1 MYKHKLRF
9 GVVRAAAAGAA
20 AFSAAL
26 IVGGGVASAAIPAD
40 PPGGATPTAPH
51 FYNGNVEGIRDTGS
65 DTTFFMMQKIG
76 DLYTGAGLYGCTLNS
91 LAGQTLY
98 NSSDPAA
105 TTTNENFFCQ
115 SGQNVS
121 TTDVNDNWDRV
132 EVTQGVDSVGSGA
145 GQNQLCGAASTPL
158 AVDFARSSKPAGTA
172 CTGLVGTGYAKD
184 GVDLLTY
191 PVNPTQVGG
200 GVASTAP
207 YTTLNGGVVGP
218 VGNGWLPGD
227 PNTGPFTGTAITGG
241 GITNVGGAAS
251 SAYELWCATDSTR
264 ITDWGQL
271 TNLGPNLE
279 VQGVHVTSGS
289 PTATLA
295 SGNFPSTVASGQA
308 ITGPDIP
315 GGTTVSSVSGGT
327 LTLSQ
332 NASNTA
338 TDTVRITTSSTLA
351 VGSGSPIGIPVRIV
365 GVNTASGTES
375 TWASYAEAGV
385 ASGNCTANMDTN
397 AASDPNSVTAT
408 GDNAGQHIALEN
420 NSDQI
425 TQFAVTDFPG
435 DSVSQAIEAATS
447 LYIESDGVDNTNP
460 FAAASTIAGVAY
472 SGLKVPL
479 NGKLPTTP
487 TKLQNTY
494 PTART
499 LFNIYRTSSI
509 RASAGGFLN
518 WVCDGNTNFSKNSD
532 NSTGVNFDQELTNTI
547 GTVFGFPRLT
557 DTNAAP
563 AIGTPADGLAAP
575 NNSCAASLSVSTT
588 SGSNTITVT
597 GGGNFPGDIVNA
609 GGLVGGGSVTVT
621 GAGIPAGTTVSSGS
635 GTATLT
641 LSQNATA
648 TATGV
653 SAVFGGVP
661 AVQSVASSQN

>member
-9 GVVRAAAAGAA
+9 GVVKAAAAGAA
-20 AFSAAL
+20 AVSAAL
-26 IVGGGVASAAIPAD
+26 IVGGGVASAAIPSD
-40 PPGGATPTAPH
+40 PTGGATPVAPH

-76 DLYTGAGLYGCTLNS
+76 DLYTSAGLYGCSLNG
-91 LAGQTLY
+91 LAGDSLY
-98 NSSDPAA
+98 NSSDPASV
-105 TTTNENFFCQ
+105 TTNLNFFCK
-115 SGQNVS
+115 SGANVS

-132 EVTQGVDSVGSGA
+132 EVYQGVDSVGSGA
-145 GQNQLCGAASTPL
+145 GQNQLCGAAATPL
-158 AVDFARSSKPAGTA
+158 PVDFSRSSKPAGTA

-184 GVDLLTY
+184 GVDVLTY

-200 GVASTAP
+200 GVAATAP

-227 PNTGPFTGTAITGG
+227 PNTGPFTGTALTSG
-241 GITNVGGAAS
+241 GIANGAAATT
-251 SAYELWCATDSTR
+251 AYELWCATDSTR

-279 VQGVHVTSGS
+279 VQGVQLNSGS

-308 ITGPDIP
+308 ITGPNIP

-332 NASNTA
+332 NASGTA
-338 TDTVRITTSSTLA
+338 TNTVRITTSSTLA

-365 GVNTASGTES
+365 GVNSASGTEA
-375 TWASYAEAGV
+375 TWASYAEGSV
-385 ASGNCTANMDTN
+385 ASGGCAANMNTN

-420 NSDQI
+420 NSDQLN
-425 TQFAVTDFPG
+425 QFAVTDFPG
-435 DSVSQAIEAATS
+435 DAVSQAIEAATS
-447 LYIESDGVDNTNP
+447 LYIMSDGVDNTNP
-460 FAAASTIAGVAY
+460 FAAATTIGGVGY

-518 WVCDGNTNFSKNSD
+518 WVCDGNTSFSKNMD

-547 GTVFGFPRLT
+547 GTLFGFPRLT
-557 DTNAAP
+557 DTNPAP

-575 NNSCAASLSVSTT
+575 NNSCAASLAVSTT
-588 SGSNTITVT
+588 SGTNTITLT
-597 GGGNFPGDIVNA
+597 AGGNFPGDIVN
-609 GGLVGGGSVTVT
+609 GGGIT
-621 GAGIPAGTTVSSGS
+621 GAGIPTGTTVSSGG
-635 GTATLT
+635 GTSTLT
-641 LSQNATA
+641 LSQNASA

-653 SAVFGGVP
+653 SAVFAGVP
-661 AVQSVASSQN
+661 AVTSVASSQN